1 MQQYFDGMQ
10 RNEDK
15 EEMRKEKY
23 LRKVPERLSLQ
34 MNSSMPF
41 LKAAAT
47 QMKAMLLSRLVI
59 VRQS

>member
-1 MQQYFDGMQ
+1 MQ

-15 EEMRKEKY
+15 EEMGKEKY
-23 LRKVPERLSLQ
+23 LRKVLERLSLQ
-34 MNSSMPF
+34 TNSSMPF

-47 QMKAMLLSRLVI
+47 QMKPMLLSRLVI